1 MKSPSPIPRIACAIL
16 LSVMSFVAFA
26 EGVLDANTATA
37 EEMAVLPHMDEA
49 MAGAIISNRPYAHD
63 RCAARTSRC

>member
-1 MKSPSPIPRIACAIL
+1 
-16 LSVMSFVAFA
+16 
-26 EGVLDANTATA
+26 VLDANTATA